1 MYVLCLSGSCAG
13 LFHLA
18 ANDDNRT
25 LIARRYGGMY
35 ASAVAAMQKH
45 PDEATVQQY
54 ACGILMHLTADARDN
69 GVNKVLSAYGRGI
82 HCIIAAMKRH
92 PTECRVQENGCGAI
106 GNLAESKSLCSI
118 SAFWTRDV
126 CSVLDTSLT
135 LAHACVLLS
144 FLFFLR

>member
-1 MYVLCLSGSCAG
+1 LAG

-35 ASAVAAMQKH
+35 ASAVTAMQRH

-69 GVNKVLSAYGRGI
+69 SVNKVLMAYGRGI

-92 PTECRVQENGCGAI
+92 PTDCHVQENGCGAL
-106 GNLAESKSLCSI
+106 GNLAESKLEFCSSSFRI
-118 SAFWTRDV
+118 LNV
-126 CSVLDTSLT
+126 CDDHNT
-135 LAHACVLLS
+135 
-144 FLFFLR
+144 